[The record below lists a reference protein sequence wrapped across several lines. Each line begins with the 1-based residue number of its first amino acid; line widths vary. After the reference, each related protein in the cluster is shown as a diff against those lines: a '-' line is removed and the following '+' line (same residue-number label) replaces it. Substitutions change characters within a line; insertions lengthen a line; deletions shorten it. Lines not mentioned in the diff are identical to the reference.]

1 MRSSILVALLILTAA
16 SVARAEDDRY
26 LLLATERTST
36 MQQEINEAAA
46 RGFRVV
52 AASPKA
58 SSELVVVL
66 EQTEDKYEYLLLAT
80 TRPGTLQREISD
92 AADAGYHIVPRA
104 VTGTGDEVI
113 VLMEKGAE
121 GPPHVQYQVLATERT
136 STLQKEISQAAANG
150 YKLTALAGRGEYVAI
165 LERATR

>member
-16 SVARAEDDRY
+16 SVAKAEDDRY

-58 SSELVVVL
+58 SSELVVLL

-80 TRPGTLQREISD
+80 TRPGTLQREIGD

-104 VTGTGDEVI
+104 VTGKGDGRRKSTSRGVSGA
-113 VLMEKGAE
+113 VHRANQHAAE
-121 GPPHVQYQVLATERT
+121 GNQPGR
-136 STLQKEISQAAANG
+136 SQRLPADRARRPRRVRRDPRASG
-150 YKLTALAGRGEYVAI
+150 ALAMR
-165 LERATR
+165 